1 MSSVKNISVV
11 NVEVLDTETS
21 INEFCYFD
29 KPWYRYRHL
38 QKLCLHIFV
47 TTLASTNN
55 GYDGSMLNGLQVF
68 ERWNKAMSYPS
79 GAVLGAL
86 SNGTTFGAILAYFVA
101 SWLSDKI
108 GRKNATI
115 AGSTITFIGSIL
127 QANSTNYAF
136 FLITRIILGFG
147 NGITAVSCPLLI
159 AEISFPD
166 MKKESEPNTTSLK
179 YKLSAFRSTATTSY
193 GVFWYLGA
201 LVAAWV
207 TYGTRVMH
215 TSYCWRIPSY
225 MQGFFPIVQIIGTW
239 FSPESPRYLISKGR
253 TEEARK
259 VIKYYHTGDSDDE
272 RSRRFVEF
280 QIKEIQASIE
290 LDKASNLSSYVD
302 FIKIPSFRK
311 RLFLIVIV
319 GIMVNLSGNGLVSY
333 YLNLVLDSIGIKSED
348 MKLQIN
354 GYLMTYNFVISLV
367 IAFTVGRFR
376 RRTIFLLS
384 TALMLIFYVIWTIL
398 SALNQKSNFEHK
410 SLSNGVLAM
419 IFLYYFGYNL
429 ALNGL
434 CSLYITELLPYSHR
448 AKGVNIFQFFVNA
461 LIIFNGFVNPVAM
474 KAIEWKY
481 YIVYCCVLAVEFIV
495 VYFTFVETSGYTLE
509 EASEIFNETA
519 RSESIASSDVKEVHA
534 EVILSKV

>member
-1 MSSVKNISVV
+1 MSSAKSISVA
-11 NVEVLDTETS
+11 NVKVLDTDVS

-29 KPWYRYRHL
+29 KPWYKYRHL

-68 ERWNKAMSYPS
+68 KRWNEAMSNPT
-79 GAVLGAL
+79 GAILGAL
-86 SNGTTFGAILAYFVA
+86 SNGTTFGAILAYLVA

-108 GRKNATI
+108 GRKKATI
-115 AGSTITFIGSIL
+115 VGSIITFVGAIL

-166 MKKESEPNTTSLK
+166 MKRESEPNTTTAK

-193 GVFWYLGA
+193 GAFWYLGA

-207 TYGTRVMH
+207 TYGTRVMD

-253 TEEARK
+253 IEEARK
-259 VIKYYHTGDSDDE
+259 VIRYYHTGDAVDE
-272 RSRRFVEF
+272 RSNRFVEL

-290 LDKASNLSSYVD
+290 LDKASNTSSYAD

-311 RLFLIVIV
+311 RLFLIVFV
-319 GIMVNLSGNGLVSY
+319 GIMLNLSGNGLVSY
-333 YLNLVLDSIGIKSED
+333 YFNLVLESIGIKSED
-348 MKLQIN
+348 RKLQIN

-367 IAFTVGRFR
+367 IAFTVGRFKR
-376 RRTIFLLS
+376 RIIFLLS

-410 SLSNGVLAM
+410 PLSNGVLAM

-434 CSLYITELLPYSHR
+434 CSLYVVELLPYSHR

-461 LIIFNGFVNPVAM
+461 LILFNGFVNPVAM
-474 KAIEWKY
+474 EAIDWKY
-481 YIVYCCVLAVEFIV
+481 YIVYCCVLGVELFV
-495 VYFTFVETSGYTLE
+495 VYFTFVETHGYTLE
-509 EASEIFNETA
+509 EASEVFNETV
-519 RSESIASSDVKEVHA
+519 SHESSSSSIDKVIHE
-534 EVILSKV
+534 EIILSKV